1 MRRLIIWFIID
12 TNIFIIVIVIR
23 TIVYGDPVSGWPSL
37 VSIVLLVGGMQLFAL
52 GIIGQYIGKIY
63 LETKKRPSYIIK
75 EMKWFWIENKVQGIG
90 LSTSSILL
98 SIY

>member
-1 MRRLIIWFIID
+1 MAAV
-12 TNIFIIVIVIR
+12 IFIIVIVIR

-75 EMKWFWIENKVQGIG
+75 EMK
-90 LSTSSILL
+90 
-98 SIY
+98 